1 MGIGIAGNFRFRF
14 RFRFLFR
21 LLVSHHYPEPKW
33 KSKHASTLCGLC
45 GQSGQWV
52 VVLTRAMIS
61 VLFLFFFGNFSLCS
75 ILMKCMRWRL
85 SADIFSAKVL
95 WTFLAT
101 RLAYI
106 INNCTRGAL
115 SRLKSTHL
123 MAYEGLV
130 LTPGALT
137 FFGFLWLNEIWL

>member
-1 MGIGIAGNFRFRF
+1 MQAKWESESRGIFGFGLGFGFCFGFWYLTIIQSLNGNPNTRQHFVDCVVRVVSGWWCWLGRWFR
-14 RFRFLFR
+14 
-21 LLVSHHYPEPKW
+21 S
-33 KSKHASTLCGLC
+33 S
-45 GQSGQWV
+45 
-52 VVLTRAMIS
+52 
-61 VLFLFFFGNFSLCS
+61 FFFGIFSLCS

-85 SADIFSAKVL
+85 SAGIFSAKVL

-115 SRLKSTHL
+115 SRLMSTHL

-137 FFGFLWLNEIWL
+137 FSGFFG